1 MKTRKSLALITFTC
15 IMSGL
20 LIQSCKKDDAP
31 SASTAE
37 KQEFSTAASTAD
49 VEGQAAFN
57 EVFDNV
63 MGVNSEVA
71 IGGTGVF
78 AGANLSGGSTEI
90 NGPQGEQCYTLTITH
105 SNDNSFFPARAV
117 IDFGTGCVGKDGRT
131 RKGKII
137 IEYSNR
143 LILPGAVATTVFDG
157 YYVNGLKVEGTHT
170 ITNQS
175 SQSELKFNVTVAGTL
190 TKENGNSSVWNS
202 DRTLTMVEGLS
213 TPLNP
218 SDDIYSLTGTANG
231 VVTRDSKVH
240 EWSAQ
245 IINPLIKKYSCQWL
259 VQGTINFKK
268 GSQVYGS
275 IDYGSGECDDQATLS
290 VNGQTAIITL
300 H

>member
-1 MKTRKSLALITFTC
+1 MRKSLALITLTC
-15 IMSGL
+15 VMSGIL
-20 LIQSCKKDDAP
+20 VVSCKKDD
-31 SASTAE
+31 SSSVSTAE
-37 KQEFSTAASTAD
+37 KQEFATAASTAD
-49 VEGQAAFN
+49 AEGQIAFN

-63 MGVNSEVA
+63 LGVNNEVA

-78 AGANLSGGSTEI
+78 AGANPSGDPVI

-105 SNDNSFFPARAV
+105 MDQNEFFPVQAV
-117 IDFGTGCVGKDGRT
+117 IDFGAGCVGKDGKT

-137 IEYSNR
+137 IEYSAR
-143 LILPGAVATTVFDG
+143 IITPGAVATTVFDG
-157 YYVNGLKVEGTHT
+157 YQVDGVKVEGTHT
-170 ITNQS
+170 ITNLS
-175 SQSELKFNVTVAGTL
+175 SQTELKFNVTVLGKL

-202 DRTLTMVEGLS
+202 DRTITMVAGLS

-218 SDDIYSLTGTANG
+218 ADDIFSCTGSANG
-231 VVTRDSKVH
+231 VVTWDSKVH
-240 EWSAQ
+240 EWSAE
-245 IINPLIKKYSCQWL
+245 IINPLLKKFSCQWL

-275 IDYGSGECDDQATLS
+275 IDYGSGDCDNKATLS